1 MIQKKFFKYIKRI
14 FIIIVLVLLSSN
26 VFAFENRII
35 VKIDNKIITKIDIK
49 NEVKYLSTLNPSL
62 KNLSKNELFEIAKT
76 SLIRET
82 IKEIEISKMDNVVI
96 NQDYLE
102 NIISNIYQN
111 IGFKNKDEF
120 LNYLKSQN
128 IDIKDI
134 KKKISKEAL
143 WNQLILNKYKKKVK
157 IDENKIKNEIET
169 NKQFVNSYL
178 LYEIIFNAE
187 TKDEL
192 KAIYEKIKKS
202 INKNGFE
209 NTASIFSISDSAKV
223 GGKLGWI
230 NESSINKKIIKQ
242 IDVLDNNE
250 YTNPI
255 QVPGGFLILN
265 VKEKKTMEQKTDIE
279 AEFLLKVKAST
290 NQQLNQYSNIYFN
303 KIKKNIK
310 IYEK

>member
-76 SLIRET
+76 SLVRET

>member
-76 SLIRET
+76 SLVRET

-134 KKKISKEAL
+134 KKKYLKKLYGIS
-143 WNQLILNKYKKKVK
+143 
-157 IDENKIKNEIET
+157 
-169 NKQFVNSYL
+169 
-178 LYEIIFNAE
+178 
-187 TKDEL
+187 
-192 KAIYEKIKKS
+192 
-202 INKNGFE
+202 
-209 NTASIFSISDSAKV
+209 
-223 GGKLGWI
+223 
-230 NESSINKKIIKQ
+230 
-242 IDVLDNNE
+242 
-250 YTNPI
+250 
-255 QVPGGFLILN
+255 
-265 VKEKKTMEQKTDIE
+265 
-279 AEFLLKVKAST
+279 
-290 NQQLNQYSNIYFN
+290 
-303 KIKKNIK
+303 
-310 IYEK
+310 

>member
-157 IDENKIKNEIET
+157 INENKIKNEIET

-230 NESSINKKIIKQ
+230 NESSINKKIVKQ